1 MAKFKPDWQKT
12 NIPKPI
18 KTELFKVMFDNPTQ
32 AAREQAVAKLDLG
45 KENDRWLRTS
55 RDTFKKLAEE
65 LIEMPLSEVDALPE
79 NIRTIVKEKRKNIK
93 PVVNIIPQ
101 TPVVDSIPQDSISI
115 EKDPMIQHTNE
126 MVNAAKRL
134 VENLAPY
141 SLWTWDIT
149 LLDAILDNEEPDSDI
164 VQQLKFDYPTKY
176 LFIHMQKELP
186 ILEKLE
192 GWDDLI
198 VKDVTQVRDKLNLR
212 ASQRK
217 FPGICEVCKD
227 FKSK

>member
-1 MAKFKPDWQKT
+1 MANFKPDWQKT

-55 RDTFKKLAEE
+55 RDTFKKLTQE
-65 LIEMPLSEVDALPE
+65 LMEMPLSEVDDLPE
-79 NIRTIVKEKRKNIK
+79 NIRTTIKEKRKNIK
-93 PVVNIIPQ
+93 PVVNIVPQ
-101 TPVVDSIPQDSISI
+101 TPVIGTVTQGSNTI
-115 EKDPMIQHTNE
+115 EKSPAIQHKKELVT
-126 MVNAAKRL
+126 AAKRL

-141 SLWTWDIT
+141 ALWTWDIT

-192 GWDDLI
+192 GWDDLSI
-198 VKDVTQVRDKLNLR
+198 NDVKQVRDKLNLR

-217 FPGICEVCKD
+217 FPGKCEVCKD
-227 FKSK
+227 WGN